1 MFKTI
6 VVATDFSE
14 LADAAVD
21 RACEVAQERGADLHV
36 LHVVHNL
43 FLEPWVGYATADALA
58 AEIERDESHAKI
70 RLEEAMAKRGWKGR
84 ATIAVISDNGTE
96 AAPHIVSYAREHHAD
111 LIVCGTH
118 GRSGIGR
125 LVLGSVA
132 EQVLRTA
139 PCAVLTVNGSAV
151 GSAVL
156 R

>member
-96 AAPHIVSYAREHHAD
+96 AAPHHAD